1 MHILLTNDDGIFAP
15 GLAAL
20 YKQLTRLGKVT
31 VAAPSDVQSGAGHS
45 ISLKEITCEYVDIV
59 GKFAGYSVDGSPA
72 DCVKLALNALLSPRD
87 KIDLVVSG
95 MNHGANVGIN
105 IFYSGT
111 VAGAIEGAF
120 YNLPAIAVSAAMDE
134 PLDLD
139 QAAAYAFEIIEQLR
153 DLQDGKIV
161 NINIPQLS
169 KGPPK
174 GVRVVPQS
182 VSGFDEFYN
191 ISSTNGQAT
200 YLLSGGAHRDGT
212 TSLWTDTTALDAG
225 YISVTA
231 LQKELTDRIANELL
245 SAMDIRLCHP
255 RKEPPADDERL

>member
-31 VAAPSDVQSGAGHS
+31 VAAPSEVRSGAGHS
-45 ISLKEITCEYVDIV
+45 ITLNAISCEYVDIM

-72 DCVKLALNALLSPRD
+72 DCVKLALNELLESHE

-105 IFYSGT
+105 VFYSGT

-120 YNLPAIAVSAAMDE
+120 YNLPAIAVSAAME
-134 PLDLD
+134 ESMDLD
-139 QAAAYAFEIIEQLR
+139 RAAEYALEVIEQLLH
-153 DLQDGKIV
+153 LQNGTVV
-161 NINIPQLS
+161 NINIPPLS
-169 KGPPK
+169 AGAPK

-182 VSGFDEFYN
+182 TSGFEEFYD
-191 ISSTNGQAT
+191 THHVNGQPT
-200 YLLSGGAHRDGT
+200 YRLSGGTHRD
-212 TSLWTDTTALDAG
+212 SQADAWTDTLALEAG
-225 YISVTA
+225 YITITA
-231 LQKELTDRIANELL
+231 LRKELTDRIANEVL
-245 SAMDIRLCHP
+245 SAMEIRIA
-255 RKEPPADDERL
+255 PPKKDTQSP

>member
-45 ISLKEITCEYVDIV
+45 ISLKEITCEYVDIM

-72 DCVKLALNALLSPRD
+72 DCVKLALNVLLKSRD

-105 IFYSGT
+105 VFYSGT

-139 QAAAYAFEIIEQLR
+139 RAAAYAIEVIEQLKGV
-153 DLQDGKIV
+153 QDGKIV
-161 NINIPQLS
+161 NLNIPQLS

-174 GVRVVPQS
+174 GVKVVPQS
-182 VSGFDEFYN
+182 VSGFEEFYN
-191 ISSTNGQAT
+191 KSHSNGQAT
-200 YLLSGGAHRDGT
+200 YLLSGGAHRDGQNN
-212 TSLWTDTTALDAG
+212 LLTDATALEAG
-225 YISVTA
+225 YITLTA

-245 SAMDIRLCHP
+245 SAMGIRLNHHK
-255 RKEPPADDERL
+255 KEIAADDERL